1 MMRIWFPWSGE
12 NESRLQNLQKRKRQR
27 GRRVLQDIS
36 PDDDDVF
43 GGFSDDNLD
52 FRSGRR
58 DVMISVDRGP
68 LPPGR
73 TVRSCGRIVLEK
85 AERSQFPSCPA
96 ECVRPALSVVKSNS
110 QSISDDGST
119 PSPKRD
125 FESMHGVPAGSST
138 SKKHCPKQLPTEA
151 SRELVNPDG
160 LISQHPEANKS
171 EAKLHQLTE
180 N

>member
-1 MMRIWFPWSGE
+1 M
-12 NESRLQNLQKRKRQR
+12 
-27 GRRVLQDIS
+27 
-36 PDDDDVF
+36 
-43 GGFSDDNLD
+43 
-52 FRSGRR
+52 
-58 DVMISVDRGP
+58 
-68 LPPGR
+68 
-73 TVRSCGRIVLEK
+73 
-85 AERSQFPSCPA
+85 
-96 ECVRPALSVVKSNS
+96 SVVKSNS